1 MDTDVSSI
9 NYAGEK
15 TARIVSLYR
24 ADQNMTQ
31 EDFAAALTERLTDNS
46 LTKQAVS
53 LWEAGQRQPNH
64 VFCLR
69 LGILYENSDWR
80 SAMGIDLL
88 AALLPEAYK
97 PVGKIGKHVL
107 LGDPLG
113 ALEVEGIES

>member
-1 MDTDVSSI
+1 LDTDMSATS
-9 NYAGEK
+9 YAGEK

-24 ADQNMTQ
+24 ADRGLTQ
-31 EDFAAALTERLTDNS
+31 EDFAAALTEKLTDD

-53 LWEAGQRQPNH
+53 LWEAGLRQPNH

-69 LGILYENSDWR
+69 LGILYEIGDWR
-80 SAMGIDLL
+80 SEMGIDLL

-107 LGDPLG
+107 LGEPLG
-113 ALEVEGIES
+113 ALEVQGMQS